1 MSWPKV
7 ALMISLPVKSSL
19 LKLPSICERD
29 HKLSLQYFEYH
40 QLSQSIFTK
49 LNEIVYIMDG
59 GQNNGML
66 ATDKKCNWHKLT
78 SSRDRD

>member
-1 MSWPKV
+1 MGILRMSWPKV

-19 LKLPSICERD
+19 LKLPSICQQD

-40 QLSQSIFTK
+40 QTLTVDIFTK

-59 GQNNGML
+59 VG
-66 ATDKKCNWHKLT
+66 AE
-78 SSRDRD
+78 